1 MKRHVSCRP
10 FSIEARP
17 NRDDRAGSD
26 IKAIPINPLQAN
38 QAFRSAALTCRN
50 VQQWRC
56 LVEALTTRILMTSI
70 VVAMLVGTEAVFA
83 GNALD
88 AAYGLQDRGMAVDAQ
103 VTDEEGLNRARVRVQ
118 PGDAEMPTSV
128 ALDEKQME
136 RELNAIA
143 KDLKKVK
150 QQIRRGC

>member
-1 MKRHVSCRP
+1 
-10 FSIEARP
+10 
-17 NRDDRAGSD
+17 
-26 IKAIPINPLQAN
+26 
-38 QAFRSAALTCRN
+38 
-50 VQQWRC
+50 
-56 LVEALTTRILMTSI
+56 VEALTTRILMTSI

-128 ALDEKQME
+128 AQDEKQME